1 MPALALATAGF
12 LWPSYANLTS
22 PAEARFAKAG
32 ASEGRSG
39 VAKAA
44 PPSPKAAA
52 GASVCRDQWGQPAP
66 WFEWSAWLA
75 DLTRK
80 NGGTLE
86 RRTMSAEERLRFLRA
101 YNNTPPVTDRNP
113 ERIEIF
119 SRPNHPAVV
128 VVFVEDGCVT
138 LTAMMPRALVESV
151 ISPTGGN
158 RRSLRPMER
167 EA

>member
-1 MPALALATAGF
+1 M
-12 LWPSYANLTS
+12 WPSYA
-22 PAEARFAKAG
+22 K
-32 ASEGRSG
+32 ASEDRPG
-39 VAKAA
+39 VANAD
-44 PPSPKAAA
+44 
-52 GASVCRDQWGQPAP
+52 VCRDQWGQPAP

-75 DLTRK
+75 DLAHA
-80 NGGTLE
+80 NDGTLE
-86 RRTMSAEERLRFLRA
+86 RRTLADDERLRFLRA

-113 ERIEIF
+113 ERIEVF

-138 LTAMMPRALVESV
+138 LTALMPRALVESM

>member
-1 MPALALATAGF
+1 M
-12 LWPSYANLTS
+12 
-22 PAEARFAKAG
+22 
-32 ASEGRSG
+32 
-39 VAKAA
+39 
-44 PPSPKAAA
+44 
-52 GASVCRDQWGQPAP
+52 CRDQWGHPAP
-66 WFEWSAWLA
+66 WFEWSAWLEY
-75 DLTRK
+75 LERK
-80 NGGTLE
+80 NGDALQ
-86 RRTMSAEERLRFLRA
+86 RRTMSAEERIRFLRA

-119 SRPNHPAVV
+119 SRPDHPAVV

-138 LTAMMPRALVESV
+138 LSALLPRALVESV